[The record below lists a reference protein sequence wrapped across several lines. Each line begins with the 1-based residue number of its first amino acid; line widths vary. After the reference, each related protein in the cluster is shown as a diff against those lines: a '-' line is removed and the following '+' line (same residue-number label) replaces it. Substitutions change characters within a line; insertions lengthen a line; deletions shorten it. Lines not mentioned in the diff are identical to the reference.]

1 MKLDRYHY
9 LFNAAAYFAAAEKYP
24 ENGIVAAIAGQGP
37 ESFDALCWAL
47 AELAQQ
53 GELARRDMGYDSGEM
68 LTVERVRRQLMP
80 AQLPEAR
87 EIVLRTIAKGL
98 KNGEGND
105 SDEVDEVLAEL
116 AEQKKNGRN
125 HMTEAEY
132 LSVALSL
139 GMGRREALLS
149 PVGLVMEVAQL
160 RADANKKALEGVRTH
175 GRAHD

>member
-80 AQLPEAR
+80 AQLPDEGDEHYEEYLEAQQAIAEGMSIYGG
-87 EIVLRTIAKGL
+87 EIAFD
-98 KNGEGND
+98 D
-105 SDEVDEVLAEL
+105 SVLAEL
-116 AEQKKNGRN
+116 AEQKK
-125 HMTEAEY
+125 T
-132 LSVALSL
+132 
-139 GMGRREALLS
+139 
-149 PVGLVMEVAQL
+149 
-160 RADANKKALEGVRTH
+160 DATT
-175 GRAHD
+175 